1 MGKYKNDYINSTC
14 NVPLYLYQ
22 EGLLMLDRCQ
32 DSIEVSGSGVDC
44 GYLCTYYCGLF
55 VMCMVTFHI
64 VTFHCVCGYW
74 LQLLM
79 LFSDLLTHA
88 TL

>member
-1 MGKYKNDYINSTC
+1 MATIQALQYEYKYRLRSVRGQMVGKYKNDYINSTC

-44 GYLCTYYCGLF
+44 GYLCITVVFL
-55 VMCMVTFHI
+55 
-64 VTFHCVCGYW
+64 
-74 LQLLM
+74 
-79 LFSDLLTHA
+79 
-88 TL
+88 